1 MSNILGDIV
10 VLFSLVTFFYTFF
23 RFDLRHNLMIR
34 YFGIIS
40 SIILLFVCIVLFPEF
55 HDYHI
60 GPMAP
65 SILWSFV
72 FLYFLFEIKITE
84 LVIYG
89 ISGWL
94 ILSLLELV
102 IEINMVKNSS
112 VDKNIAFG
120 VTILIACIL
129 WIFYLLIW
137 RKSANYSFRL
147 SVKMWTVLNIILIIL
162 MCMMSFFTQF
172 IIDTL
177 SDKYRLIGIR
187 LSTLGGISLIIFI
200 FSFIILYNRMCESQ
214 LKEKITNL
222 MITQQRDYFL
232 QLLSREEETRKFRHD
247 IIGNYVEMQRF
258 CEKEQYDELKS
269 YLNNE
274 LGIIE
279 GISKDEFTVGN
290 DVVNSIMNY
299 YLKPMKE
306 KCIIEVNGY
315 LSDDVNIEKRDLCI
329 VFANLISNMAEAV
342 SKMDRGIIRIS
353 IEQGK
358 DYIRGILE
366 NSFNGTVKYNNIG
379 LPVTSKDDKESH
391 GIGLKNVKDIV
402 KKYDGLFS
410 VSTQDDLFKT
420 EIILKMTV

>member
-232 QLLSREEETRKFRHD
+232 K
-247 IIGNYVEMQRF
+247 
-258 CEKEQYDELKS
+258 
-269 YLNNE
+269 
-274 LGIIE
+274 
-279 GISKDEFTVGN
+279 
-290 DVVNSIMNY
+290 
-299 YLKPMKE
+299 
-306 KCIIEVNGY
+306 
-315 LSDDVNIEKRDLCI
+315 
-329 VFANLISNMAEAV
+329 
-342 SKMDRGIIRIS
+342 
-353 IEQGK
+353 
-358 DYIRGILE
+358 
-366 NSFNGTVKYNNIG
+366 
-379 LPVTSKDDKESH
+379 
-391 GIGLKNVKDIV
+391 
-402 KKYDGLFS
+402 
-410 VSTQDDLFKT
+410 
-420 EIILKMTV
+420 